1 MKEFVDELIMCPK
14 CGAEGSVRWV
24 RKFNARE
31 DRALMNHFIDETH
44 EKYICEKC
52 KYEKKFPFK
61 SYIWALQKKLMSI
74 TFQKM
79 SWINCGLPVIDV
91 LQK

>member
-1 MKEFVDELIMCPK
+1 MKEFVNELIMCPK
-14 CGAEGSVRWV
+14 CVAEGSVRWV

-52 KYEKKFPFK
+52 KYEKKFSFQIVYLGATQEVNVN
-61 SYIWALQKKLMSI
+61 YIPEDELDELWTPS
-74 TFQKM
+74 
-79 SWINCGLPVIDV
+79 N
-91 LQK
+91 

>member
-14 CGAEGSVRWV
+14 CGAEGKVRWV

-31 DRALMNHFIDETH
+31 DRTLMNHFINETH

-52 KYEKKFPFK
+52 KHERLYSF
-61 SYIWALQKKLMSI
+61 SI
-74 TFQKM
+74 IYSSVTQEF
-79 SWINCGLPVIDV
+79 SVTYVSEDELDELWTPSN
-91 LQK
+91 

>member
-1 MKEFVDELIMCPK
+1 MKEFVNELIMCPK

-44 EKYICEKC
+44 ELLGVH
-52 KYEKKFPFK
+52 
-61 SYIWALQKKLMSI
+61 SSSNSSSGM
-74 TFQKM
+74 
-79 SWINCGLPVIDV
+79 
-91 LQK
+91 

>member
-1 MKEFVDELIMCPK
+1 MKEFVDEPIICPK
-14 CGAEGSVRWV
+14 CGAEGNVQWV

-52 KYEKKFPFK
+52 KHERLYSFSMIYSSVTQEVSVTYVPEDEMDEL
-61 SYIWALQKKLMSI
+61 WAL
-74 TFQKM
+74 
-79 SWINCGLPVIDV
+79 NN
-91 LQK
+91 